1 MLGSVTQA
9 SFELA
14 LSIHRLHQQPWPPLR
29 RAALRLVA
37 RLASIRLASI
47 QLANVRMAS
56 AAPLTATML
65 VCLLST
71 WVCSQETARE
81 AARTILD
88 PQTSDEQRAAIM
100 AQWRPQAAHV
110 VRAMIEDLPHDL
122 SQDLSE
128 NEAEEYRRI
137 PHVWKLAIDAVRDPI
152 TRTNQVRELTQ
163 CATPANDA
171 PLRDWQAVVLGG
183 AVING
188 LSLNG
193 EWPALALQ
201 ESLSKQPEERKR
213 FERAIELAKTMATN
227 PRVRTGTRYDAI
239 RMLALRPTAE
249 AVSLVATF
257 LKPGIDDE
265 LQMGA
270 VSALSD
276 IDHPDAMAPLLQ
288 AIPDLSK
295 GNRELAMQAMQRTP
309 ERQRTF
315 QSWEQ
320 ADSTL
325 HFATPFT
332 QSGEFTSGI
341 EGPAADREGN
351 VFAVNFQSQQTIGH
365 ITPNGRG
372 SVLVRLP
379 NTSTGNGIVLDRLG
393 NLWIADYV
401 EHRIYRYDRKTQ
413 KLDAMCHEPNMNQPN
428 DLAIAADGTLYAS
441 DPDWSHGTGQIWRID
456 RNGIASRVATDMGT
470 TNGLD
475 LSPDGKWLYVNES
488 VQRHVW
494 RFPVHGDGSLGDK
507 ELVHRFREYGMDGMR
522 CAANGNLFITRHG
535 KGTVVIMKP
544 SGDIVREI
552 DVLGSMPS
560 NLCFGGPDGR
570 TVFVTEVE
578 QKRIV
583 RFRTD
588 VPGRSHTLWPAP
600 VETP

>member
-1 MLGSVTQA
+1 MLGSATQ
-9 SFELA
+9 SSNHMVLPR
-14 LSIHRLHQQPWPPLR
+14 HRRHERPTLPLQNR
-29 RAALRLVA
+29 LLRLA
-37 RLASIRLASI
+37 
-47 QLANVRMAS
+47 VRMARAQS
-56 AAPLTATML
+56 PLTAILL
-65 VCLLST
+65 VCLFST
-71 WVCSQETARE
+71 WACSQDTARE

-88 PQTSDEQRAAIM
+88 PQTSDERRAAIM
-100 AQWRPQAAHV
+100 AEWRTQAADV
-110 VRAMIEDLPHDL
+110 VRAMVEDLQPEL
-122 SQDLSE
+122 SQDPKESE
-128 NEAEEYRRI
+128 VEEYRRI
-137 PHVWKLAIDAVRDPI
+137 PHVWKLAIDAVRDPSTQVI
-152 TRTNQVRELTQ
+152 QVRELTL
-163 CATPANDA
+163 CATPANGE

-188 LSLNG
+188 LSGNG
-193 EWPALALQ
+193 EWPSVAIQ
-201 ESLSKQPEERKR
+201 ESLSNRPEDLER
-213 FERAIELAKTMATN
+213 FERAIELAKTMATD

-239 RMLALRPTAE
+239 RMLALRPPAE
-249 AVSLVATF
+249 AVPLVATF
-257 LKPGIDDE
+257 LQPGTDDE

-276 IDHPDAMAPLLQ
+276 IDHADAMAPLLR

-295 GNRELAMQAMQRTP
+295 ENRAIAIEAMQRTP
-309 ERQRTF
+309 ERKRSF
-315 QSWEQ
+315 QTWER

-325 HFATPFT
+325 HYAIPFT
-332 QSGEFTSGI
+332 EPGEFTAGI
-341 EGPAADREGN
+341 EGPTADSHGN

-365 ITPNGRG
+365 IHANGRG
-372 SVLVRLP
+372 SVELRLP

-401 EHRIYRYDRKTQ
+401 EHRIWYYDRKTRQ
-413 KLDAMCHEPNMNQPN
+413 LQAMCHEPSMNQPN

-441 DPDWSHGTGQIWRID
+441 DPDWNQGTGQVWRID

-475 LSPDGKWLYVNES
+475 LAPDGKWLYVNES
-488 VQRHVW
+488 VQRNVW
-494 RFPVHGDGSLGDK
+494 RFPVHADGSLGDK
-507 ELVHRFREYGMDGMR
+507 QLVHRFQEHGMDGMR
-522 CAANGNLFITRHG
+522 CAANGDLFITRHG

-578 QKRIV
+578 HKRIV

-588 VPGRSHTLWPAP
+588 VAGRSHDLWHASLAP
-600 VETP
+600 P

>member
-1 MLGSVTQA
+1 MLGFATKA
-9 SFELA
+9 SIELV
-14 LSIHRLHQQPWPPLR
+14 LSLHRLHQRPWTTLQRAVR
-29 RAALRLVA
+29 RTAARMANTPAWTAAL
-37 RLASIRLASI
+37 LA
-47 QLANVRMAS
+47 
-56 AAPLTATML
+56 
-65 VCLLST
+65 CLLST
-71 WVCSQETARE
+71 WAYSQEAASE

-100 AQWRPQAAHV
+100 TQWRPHAADV

-122 SQDLSE
+122 SQNFPE

-152 TRTNQVRELTQ
+152 TRSNQVRELSQ
-163 CATPANDA
+163 CATPAIDA

-193 EWPALALQ
+193 EWPSFAIQ
-201 ESLSKQPEERKR
+201 ESLTKEPELLQR
-213 FERAIELAKTMATN
+213 FERAIELAQTMANN

-249 AVSLVATF
+249 AVSLVTTF
-257 LKPGIDDE
+257 LKPGTDDE

-295 GNRELAMQAMQRTP
+295 ENRGLAIQAMQRTP

-315 QSWEQ
+315 LAWER
-320 ADSTL
+320 AESTL
-325 HFATPFT
+325 HYATPLT
-332 QSGEFTSGI
+332 EPGEFTAGI
-341 EGPAADREGN
+341 EGPAADRDGN

-365 ITPNGRG
+365 IPPNGRG
-372 SVLVRLP
+372 SVLLRLP

-413 KLDAMCHEPNMNQPN
+413 TLDAMCHEPNMNQPN

-441 DPDWSHGTGQIWRID
+441 DPDWNRGTGQVWRID
-456 RNGIASRVATDMGT
+456 RNGIASRAATDMGT

-488 VQRHVW
+488 VQRNVW
-494 RFPVHGDGSLGDK
+494 RFPVRGDGSLGDK
-507 ELVHRFREYGMDGMR
+507 ELVHRFPEHGMDGMR
-522 CAANGNLFITRHG
+522 CAANGNLLITRHG

-552 DVLGSMPS
+552 DVLGSMPT
-560 NLCFGGPDGR
+560 NLCFGGPDGK

-588 VPGRSHTLWPAP
+588 VAGRSHTLWPAP
-600 VETP
+600 DKTP